1 MAATMPALTTS
12 PNPLG
17 SRYTVP
23 GMALLIGGVPMSEIL
38 TNTGLMLPDN
48 CTEEDFFEA
57 GRFLSRIEQG
67 MQWAI
72 GDWYNAIPWGDKA
85 AACEKAGLN
94 FTTARIYGNVCAVF
108 QIDRRLS
115 NLSFDKHQ
123 RLVNQ
128 ELTHAQRSE
137 LLDKSAENGW
147 SVARLMKERDR
158 LLGKDERVPLLTFD
172 TKVEKLMETLPA
184 SATKKTKAA
193 LTHVVNDLRH
203 DFETEVEHVVK
214 ERLKAQRDKLHELE
228 KEAKEE
234 LDRARNLS
242 MNLDGLMTEEEY
254 RLIRGCLHPDRAPDD
269 RKSAFS
275 KAFDVFTRLEKT
287 VNRNMPAKLRKQS
300 GWA

>member
-1 MAATMPALTTS
+1 
-12 PNPLG
+12 
-17 SRYTVP
+17 
-23 GMALLIGGVPMSEIL
+23 MSEIL
-38 TNTGLMLPDN
+38 TNTGLVLPDN
-48 CTEEDFFEA
+48 CTEEEFFEA

-72 GDWYNAIPWGDKA
+72 GDWYNAIPWGDKVG
-85 AACEKAGLN
+85 ACEKAGLN
-94 FTTARIYGNVCAVF
+94 YAAARMYGSICAVF
-108 QIDRRLS
+108 PIVTRAN
-115 NLSFDKHQ
+115 NLGFVHHKH
-123 RLVNQ
+123 LAIQ
-128 ELTHAQRSE
+128 ELTEEQRVI
-137 LLDKSAENGW
+137 LLAKSAENSW
-147 SVARLMKERDR
+147 TAARLVKERDR
-158 LLGKDERVPLLTFD
+158 ILGKDERVPLLTFD

-269 RKSAFS
+269 RKAAFG

>member
-1 MAATMPALTTS
+1 
-12 PNPLG
+12 
-17 SRYTVP
+17 
-23 GMALLIGGVPMSEIL
+23 
-38 TNTGLMLPDN
+38 
-48 CTEEDFFEA
+48 
-57 GRFLSRIEQG
+57 
-67 MQWAI
+67 
-72 GDWYNAIPWGDKA
+72 
-85 AACEKAGLN
+85 
-94 FTTARIYGNVCAVF
+94 
-108 QIDRRLS
+108 
-115 NLSFDKHQ
+115 
-123 RLVNQ
+123 
-128 ELTHAQRSE
+128 
-137 LLDKSAENGW
+137 
-147 SVARLMKERDR
+147 MKERDR